1 MSNCIILNTKLN
13 SNVGALIFEPIGDV
27 RKPLARGGSYQ
38 YANVKGYFPRV
49 QTRLD

>member
-1 MSNCIILNTKLN
+1 MILNTKLN
-13 SNVGALIFEPIGDV
+13 GDVGVLILKPIGNV
-27 RKPLARGGSYQ
+27 REPLARGGSYQ